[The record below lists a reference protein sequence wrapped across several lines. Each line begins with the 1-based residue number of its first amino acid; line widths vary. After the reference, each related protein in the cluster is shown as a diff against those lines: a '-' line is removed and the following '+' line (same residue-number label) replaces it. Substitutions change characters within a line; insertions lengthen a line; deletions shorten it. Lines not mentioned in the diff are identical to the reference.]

1 MASSQ
6 EPSPAPRR
14 LTCSIGEA
22 AVLLGIGRA
31 SAYEAA
37 RTGQIPTIKLG
48 RRLVVPRAALE
59 RLLSGE
65 PHPLSEA
72 ASTDARDERNERGAA
87 R

>member
-6 EPSPAPRR
+6 ELGTPQRR

-22 AVLLGIGRA
+22 GALLGIGRA

-37 RTGQIPTIKLG
+37 RTGQIPTIRLG

-59 RLLSGE
+59 RLLNGE
-65 PHPLSEA
+65 PRP
-72 ASTDARDERNERGAA
+72 
-87 R
+87 